1 MTGTTGRAS
10 NDEILWESR
19 SSARQSLAPK
29 SLAESM
35 GATSITKAVEI
46 LLMVEELA
54 PSEKYYRFIGFHIQ
68 LSEYNTEKYL
78 REYPRIMLRIL
89 KAKYQEY

>member
-10 NDEILWESR
+10 NDEILRESR

-29 SLAESM
+29 SLVESM
-35 GATSITKAVEI
+35 GASSITKAVEI

-54 PSEKYYRFIGFHIQ
+54 PPEKYYRFIGFHIQ

-78 REYPRIMLRIL
+78 KRNPSILLRIL
-89 KAKYQEY
+89 KDYYQEY